1 MSNAAI
7 VIPSYEPDERLTCLV
22 NDLLNNSL
30 GPIYIVNDGSGSEY
44 DSIFESITEP
54 VKASGGAVLQHE
66 VNRGKG
72 RALKTAFEYI
82 LNNDKDVEFVVTA
95 DSDGQHTCECIQR
108 VIDASLKNR
117 KCMVLGV
124 RTFDQEDVPWK
135 SRVGNNLTVKVFEYI
150 TGVHITDT
158 QTGLRAVPR
167 EYLPDLLNVKGE
179 RFEYEMRMLIDAV
192 DKMDVIEVPIKT
204 IYDSKENHQTHFNPL
219 KDSIRIYRILC
230 ERFVKYIF
238 SSVSACL
245 LDLLIFGIAC
255 SLLKQKQPALYIT
268 YATVIARVV
277 SAVYNYLINYRIVFK
292 SNEDSGKAAVKYFLL
307 AVVQMS
313 CSALLVTGLSR
324 IWPDGIE
331 VLLKAIVD
339 TALFFISYAIQ
350 QRFVFKKQKS

>member
-1 MSNAAI
+1 MSKVAI

-22 NDLLNNSL
+22 NDLLNNGL

-167 EYLPDLLNVKGE
+167 EYLPDHRRSYYRYTNGIKGS
-179 RFEYEMRMLIDAV
+179 
-192 DKMDVIEVPIKT
+192 
-204 IYDSKENHQTHFNPL
+204 SKGVFAG
-219 KDSIRIYRILC
+219 
-230 ERFVKYIF
+230 
-238 SSVSACL
+238 SA
-245 LDLLIFGIAC
+245 
-255 SLLKQKQPALYIT
+255 
-268 YATVIARVV
+268 
-277 SAVYNYLINYRIVFK
+277 
-292 SNEDSGKAAVKYFLL
+292 
-307 AVVQMS
+307 
-313 CSALLVTGLSR
+313 
-324 IWPDGIE
+324 
-331 VLLKAIVD
+331 
-339 TALFFISYAIQ
+339 
-350 QRFVFKKQKS
+350 